1 MYRVLIFACLLLSFT
16 SACVHNSCTC
26 TGGIIACQI
35 DDEFNPQFTASEA
48 FFTTEISL
56 TIKQYGLLEN
66 VCALLPN
73 LAGVTFHG
81 INDRCPTVKC
91 VKVIC
96 R

>member
-1 MYRVLIFACLLLSFT
+1 MYRAWIFAGLLLSFT
-16 SACVHNSCTC
+16 SACVHNGCTC
-26 TGGIIACQI
+26 TGGVISCEI

-56 TIKQYGLLEN
+56 TVKQYGLLEN
-66 VCALLPN
+66 VCTLLPN

-91 VKVIC
+91 VKMTY

>member
-1 MYRVLIFACLLLSFT
+1 MYRAWIFAGLLLSFT
-16 SACVHNSCTC
+16 SACVHNECTC
-26 TGGIIACQI
+26 TGGMISCEI

-56 TIKQYGLLEN
+56 TVKQYGLHEN
-66 VCALLPN
+66 VCTMLPN

-91 VKVIC
+91 VKVTY